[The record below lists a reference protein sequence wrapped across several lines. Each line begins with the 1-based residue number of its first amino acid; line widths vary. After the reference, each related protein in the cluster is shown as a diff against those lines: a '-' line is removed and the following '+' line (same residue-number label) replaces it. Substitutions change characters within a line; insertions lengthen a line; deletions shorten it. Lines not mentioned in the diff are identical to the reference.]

1 VIGVGIKSEKKLTK
15 KDQTGGGAAWRGDA
29 PVDGGQHEVVDE
41 LFLIEELLWDLLL
54 VHIKCQFHAPK
65 CHVNIWNNHVFTLS
79 TNLVPRF

>member
-1 VIGVGIKSEKKLTK
+1 VIGVRIKSEKKLTK
-15 KDQTGGGAAWRGDA
+15 KGQTGGGA